1 MDDNYSM
8 MEVMNSRDGQNLA
21 EKPHKTTRKEIMIKQ
36 VNIGE
41 WNKEWFAAMET
52 VIDIHKPIEVYRN
65 LHKNCWS
72 VRQGGKV
79 KVHTSYI
86 CLQDVKFIVQ
96 PAGREKVLKEKK
108 KNVHAFV
115 KGYLISA
122 KTANRLNKDI
132 QRMPHAV
139 TYNPYKH
146 PHFTCGEFEAVR
158 AELVDMDIDAP
169 EGQVMGYRITIK
181 ALKVQDSA

>member
-1 MDDNYSM
+1 

-41 WNKEWFAAMET
+41 WDKEWFAAMED
-52 VIDIHKPIEVYRN
+52 VIDIHKPVEVYRN
-65 LHKNCWS
+65 LHKKCWS

-86 CLQDVKFIVQ
+86 CLQDVKFVVQ
-96 PAGREKVLKEKK
+96 PAGREKVLREQK

-115 KGYLISA
+115 KGYLISH
-122 KTANRLNKDI
+122 KTINDGWRGLSIAWTMDV
-132 QRMPHAV
+132 V

-146 PHFTCGEFEAVR
+146 PYFTCGEFEAVR
-158 AELVDMDIDAP
+158 AELVDMDIDAT
-169 EGQVMGYRITIK
+169 EDQVMGYGITIK
-181 ALKVQDSA
+181 AKKVQESA

>member
-1 MDDNYSM
+1 
-8 MEVMNSRDGQNLA
+8 
-21 EKPHKTTRKEIMIKQ
+21 MIKE

-65 LHKNCWS
+65 LHKKCWS

-86 CLQDVKFIVQ
+86 CLQAAEFVVQ
-96 PAGREKVLKEKK
+96 PAGREKVLREQK

-122 KTANRLNKDI
+122 RTINRLNKDI
-132 QRMPHAV
+132 EWTMDAV

-158 AELVDMDIDAP
+158 AELVDMDIDADDP
-169 EGQVMGYRITIK
+169 VMGYGITIK
-181 ALKVQDSA
+181 AKTVA

>member
-1 MDDNYSM
+1 MIS
-8 MEVMNSRDGQNLA
+8 
-21 EKPHKTTRKEIMIKQ
+21 KTQERTFNPNEREQMIKQ

-41 WNKEWFAAMET
+41 WDKEWFAAMED
-52 VIDIHKPIEVYRN
+52 VIDIHKPVEVYRN
-65 LHKNCWS
+65 LHKKCWS

-86 CLQDVKFIVQ
+86 CLQDVKFVVQ
-96 PAGREKVLKEKK
+96 PAGREKVLREQK

-122 KTANRLNKDI
+122 KTVNRLNKDI
-132 QRMPHAV
+132 DMTRAAV

-146 PHFTCGEFEAVR
+146 PHFTCGEFEAVG
-158 AELVDMDIDAP
+158 AEFVDMDIDAV
-169 EGQVMGYRITIK
+169 EDQVMGYGITIK
-181 ALKVQDSA
+181 AKSCPNQPN

>member
-1 MDDNYSM
+1 
-8 MEVMNSRDGQNLA
+8 
-21 EKPHKTTRKEIMIKQ
+21 MIKE

-41 WNKEWFAAMET
+41 WDKEWFAAMED
-52 VIDIHKPIEVYRN
+52 VIDIHKPVEVYRN
-65 LHKNCWS
+65 LHKKCWS

-86 CLQDVKFIVQ
+86 CLQDVKFVVQ

-115 KGYLISA
+115 RGYLISH
-122 KTANRLNKDI
+122 KTINDGWRGLSIAWTMDV
-132 QRMPHAV
+132 V

-146 PHFTCGEFEAVR
+146 PYFTCGEFEAVR
-158 AELVDMDIDAP
+158 AELVDMDIDAT
-169 EGQVMGYRITIK
+169 EDQVMGYGITIK
-181 ALKVQDSA
+181 AKTLA

>member
-21 EKPHKTTRKEIMIKQ
+21 
-36 VNIGE
+36 
-41 WNKEWFAAMET
+41 
-52 VIDIHKPIEVYRN
+52 
-65 LHKNCWS
+65 WS

-86 CLQDVKFIVQ
+86 CLQDVKFVVQ

-115 KGYLISA
+115 KGYLISH
-122 KTANRLNKDI
+122 KTMNRLNKDI
-132 QRMPHAV
+132 EWTMDVV

-146 PHFTCGEFEAVR
+146 PYFTCGEFEAVR
-158 AELVDMDIDAP
+158 AELVDMDIDCV
-169 EGQVMGYRITIK
+169 EDQVMGYSITIK
-181 ALKVQDSA
+181 AKKVEV

>member
-1 MDDNYSM
+1 
-8 MEVMNSRDGQNLA
+8 
-21 EKPHKTTRKEIMIKQ
+21 MIKE

-41 WNKEWFAAMET
+41 WDKQWFAAMEE
-52 VIDIHKPIEVYRN
+52 VIDIHKPVEVYRN
-65 LHKNCWS
+65 LHKKCWS

-86 CLQDVKFIVQ
+86 CLQAAEFVVQ
-96 PAGREKVLKEKK
+96 PAGREKVLREQK

-115 KGYLISA
+115 RGYLISA
-122 KTANRLNKDI
+122 KTMNRLNKDI
-132 QRMPHAV
+132 EWTMDAV

-158 AELVDMDIDAP
+158 AELVDMDIDADDP
-169 EGQVMGYRITIK
+169 VMGYGITIK
-181 ALKVQDSA
+181 AKKVQESA

>member
-1 MDDNYSM
+1 
-8 MEVMNSRDGQNLA
+8 
-21 EKPHKTTRKEIMIKQ
+21 MIKE

-41 WNKEWFAAMET
+41 WNKEWFAEMET

-65 LHKNCWS
+65 LHKKCWS

-86 CLQDVKFIVQ
+86 CLQAAEFVVQ
-96 PAGREKVLKEKK
+96 PAGREKVLREQK

-122 KTANRLNKDI
+122 RTINRLNKDI
-132 QRMPHAV
+132 EWTMDAV

-158 AELVDMDIDAP
+158 AELVDMDIDADDP
-169 EGQVMGYRITIK
+169 VMGYGITIK
-181 ALKVQDSA
+181 AKTVAWHPQPVW

>member
-1 MDDNYSM
+1 
-8 MEVMNSRDGQNLA
+8 
-21 EKPHKTTRKEIMIKQ
+21 MIKE

-65 LHKNCWS
+65 LHKKCWS

-86 CLQDVKFIVQ
+86 CLQAAEFVVQ
-96 PAGREKVLKEKK
+96 PAGREKVLREQK

-122 KTANRLNKDI
+122 RTINRLNKDI
-132 QRMPHAV
+132 EWTMDAV

-158 AELVDMDIDAP
+158 AELVDMDIDADDP
-169 EGQVMGYRITIK
+169 VMGYGITIK
-181 ALKVQDSA
+181 AKTVAWHPQPVW

>member
-1 MDDNYSM
+1 MGKTLLRS
-8 MEVMNSRDGQNLA
+8 
-21 EKPHKTTRKEIMIKQ
+21 PKTTRKEIMIKQ

-41 WNKEWFAAMET
+41 WDKEWFAAMED
-52 VIDIHKPIEVYRN
+52 VIDIHKPVEVYRN
-65 LHKNCWS
+65 LHKKCWS

-86 CLQDVKFIVQ
+86 CLQDVKFVVQ
-96 PAGREKVLKEKK
+96 PAGREKVLREQK

-122 KTANRLNKDI
+122 KKMNRLTAKMSSWTMDAI
-132 QRMPHAV
+132 

-158 AELVDMDIDAP
+158 AELVDMDSDAP
-169 EGQVMGYRITIK
+169 EDQVMGYGITIK

>member
-1 MDDNYSM
+1 
-8 MEVMNSRDGQNLA
+8 
-21 EKPHKTTRKEIMIKQ
+21 MIKE

-41 WNKEWFAAMET
+41 WNKEWFAEMET
-52 VIDIHKPIEVYRN
+52 VIDIHKPVEVYRN
-65 LHKNCWS
+65 LHKKCWS

-86 CLQDVKFIVQ
+86 CLQDVKFVVQ
-96 PAGREKVLKEKK
+96 PAGRQKVLDEQK

-122 KTANRLNKDI
+122 RTINRLNKDI
-132 QRMPHAV
+132 EWTMDAV

-158 AELVDMDIDAP
+158 AELVDMDIDADDP
-169 EGQVMGYRITIK
+169 VMGYGITIK
-181 ALKVQDSA
+181 AKKVQECS

>member
-1 MDDNYSM
+1 VALQRGCSLLFT
-8 MEVMNSRDGQNLA
+8 EG
-21 EKPHKTTRKEIMIKQ
+21 EGMIKE

-41 WNKEWFAAMET
+41 WDKEWFAAMED
-52 VIDIHKPIEVYRN
+52 VIDIHKPVEVYRN
-65 LHKNCWS
+65 LHKKCWS

-86 CLQDVKFIVQ
+86 CLQDVKFVVQ

-115 KGYLISA
+115 RGYLISH
-122 KTANRLNKDI
+122 KTINDGWRGLSIAWTMDV
-132 QRMPHAV
+132 V

-146 PHFTCGEFEAVR
+146 PYFTCGEFEAVR
-158 AELVDMDIDAP
+158 AELVDMDIDAT
-169 EGQVMGYRITIK
+169 EDQVMGYGITIK
-181 ALKVQDSA
+181 AKTLA

>member
-1 MDDNYSM
+1 

-36 VNIGE
+36 VNIKE
-41 WNKEWFAAMET
+41 WDKEWFAAMED
-52 VIDIHKPIEVYRN
+52 VIDIHKPVEVYRN
-65 LHKNCWS
+65 LHKKCWS

-86 CLQDVKFIVQ
+86 CLQDVKFVVQ
-96 PAGREKVLKEKK
+96 PAGREKVLREQK

-115 KGYLISA
+115 KGYLISH
-122 KTANRLNKDI
+122 KTINDGWRGLSIAWTMDV
-132 QRMPHAV
+132 V

-146 PHFTCGEFEAVR
+146 PYFTCGEFEAVR
-158 AELVDMDIDAP
+158 AELVDMDIDAT
-169 EGQVMGYRITIK
+169 EDQVMGYGITIK
-181 ALKVQDSA
+181 AKKVQESA

>member
-1 MDDNYSM
+1 
-8 MEVMNSRDGQNLA
+8 
-21 EKPHKTTRKEIMIKQ
+21 MIKE

-41 WNKEWFAAMET
+41 WNKEWFAEMET

-65 LHKNCWS
+65 LHKKCWS

-86 CLQDVKFIVQ
+86 CLQDVKFVVQ
-96 PAGREKVLKEKK
+96 PAGRQKVLDEQK

-122 KTANRLNKDI
+122 RTINRLNKDI
-132 QRMPHAV
+132 EWTMDAV

-158 AELVDMDIDAP
+158 AELVDMDIDADDP
-169 EGQVMGYRITIK
+169 VMGYGITIK
-181 ALKVQDSA
+181 AKTVAWHPQPVW

>member
-1 MDDNYSM
+1 
-8 MEVMNSRDGQNLA
+8 
-21 EKPHKTTRKEIMIKQ
+21 MIKE

-65 LHKNCWS
+65 LHKKCWS

-86 CLQDVKFIVQ
+86 CLQAAEFVVQ
-96 PAGREKVLKEKK
+96 PAGREKVLREQK

-122 KTANRLNKDI
+122 RTINRLNKDI
-132 QRMPHAV
+132 EWTMDAV

-158 AELVDMDIDAP
+158 AELVDMDINADDP
-169 EGQVMGYRITIK
+169 VMGYGITIK
-181 ALKVQDSA
+181 AKTVA

>member
-1 MDDNYSM
+1 
-8 MEVMNSRDGQNLA
+8 
-21 EKPHKTTRKEIMIKQ
+21 MIKE

-41 WNKEWFAAMET
+41 WNKEWFAEMET

-65 LHKNCWS
+65 LHKKCWS

-86 CLQDVKFIVQ
+86 CLQAAEFVVQ
-96 PAGREKVLKEKK
+96 PAGRQKVLDEQK

-122 KTANRLNKDI
+122 RTINRLNKDI
-132 QRMPHAV
+132 EWTMDAV

-158 AELVDMDIDAP
+158 AELVDMDINADDP
-169 EGQVMGYRITIK
+169 VMGYGITIK
-181 ALKVQDSA
+181 AKTLV

>member
-1 MDDNYSM
+1 
-8 MEVMNSRDGQNLA
+8 
-21 EKPHKTTRKEIMIKQ
+21 MIKE

-41 WNKEWFAAMET
+41 WNKEWFAEMET

-65 LHKNCWS
+65 LHKKCWS

-86 CLQDVKFIVQ
+86 CLQAAEFVVQ
-96 PAGREKVLKEKK
+96 PAGREKVLREQK

-122 KTANRLNKDI
+122 RTINRLNKDI
-132 QRMPHAV
+132 EWTMDAV

-158 AELVDMDIDAP
+158 AELVDMDIDADDP
-169 EGQVMGYRITIK
+169 VMGYGITIK
-181 ALKVQDSA
+181 AKTVA

>member
-1 MDDNYSM
+1 
-8 MEVMNSRDGQNLA
+8 
-21 EKPHKTTRKEIMIKQ
+21 MIKE

-41 WNKEWFAAMET
+41 WNKEWFAAMEA

-65 LHKNCWS
+65 LHKKCWS

-86 CLQDVKFIVQ
+86 CLQDVKFVVQ
-96 PAGREKVLKEKK
+96 PAGRQKVLDEQK

-122 KTANRLNKDI
+122 RTINRLNKDI
-132 QRMPHAV
+132 EWTMDAV

-158 AELVDMDIDAP
+158 AELVDMDIDADDP
-169 EGQVMGYRITIK
+169 VMGYGITIK
-181 ALKVQDSA
+181 AKTVA

>member
-1 MDDNYSM
+1 M

-36 VNIGE
+36 VNI
-41 WNKEWFAAMET
+41 KEWDAGWFAEMED
-52 VIDIHKPIEVYRN
+52 VIDIHKPVEVYRN
-65 LHKNCWS
+65 LHKKCWS

-86 CLQDVKFIVQ
+86 CLQDVKFVVQ

-115 KGYLISA
+115 KGYLISH
-122 KTANRLNKDI
+122 KTMNRLNKDI
-132 QRMPHAV
+132 EWTMDVV

-146 PHFTCGEFEAVR
+146 PYFTCGEFEAVR
-158 AELVDMDIDAP
+158 AELVDMDIDCV
-169 EGQVMGYRITIK
+169 EDQVMGYSITIK
-181 ALKVQDSA
+181 AKKVEV

>member
-1 MDDNYSM
+1 
-8 MEVMNSRDGQNLA
+8 
-21 EKPHKTTRKEIMIKQ
+21 MIKE

-41 WNKEWFAAMET
+41 WDKEWFASMEE
-52 VIDIHKPIEVYRN
+52 VIDIHKPVEVYRN
-65 LHKNCWS
+65 LHKKCWS

-86 CLQDVKFIVQ
+86 CLQAADFVVQ
-96 PAGREKVLKEKK
+96 PAGREKVLREKK

-115 KGYLISA
+115 RGYLISA
-122 KTANRLNKDI
+122 QTLNRMNKDI
-132 QRMPHAV
+132 EWTMDAV

-158 AELVDMDIDAP
+158 AEFVDMDLCSIDLDDP
-169 EGQVMGYRITIK
+169 VMGYGITIK
-181 ALKVQDSA
+181 AKKVQESS